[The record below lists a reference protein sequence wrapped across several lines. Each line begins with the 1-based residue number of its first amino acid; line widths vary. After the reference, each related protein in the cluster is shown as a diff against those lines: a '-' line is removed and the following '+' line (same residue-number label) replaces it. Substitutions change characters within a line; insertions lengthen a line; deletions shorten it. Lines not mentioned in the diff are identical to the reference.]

1 MAHHHQPPPV
11 NRLRARTMRKDST
24 LAENMLWQVIRGGK
38 LEGLKFRRQVPMHN
52 CILDFICF
60 DARLIV
66 EVDGSQHALSDADR
80 QRDAFFREQGFTTLR
95 FWNDEIERNL
105 DFVCL
110 SILSHASGLVK

>member
-1 MAHHHQPPPV
+1 MAGHSWRQTGGLEVPP
-11 NRLRARTMRKDST
+11 AGAD
-24 LAENMLWQVIRGGK
+24 A
-38 LEGLKFRRQVPMHN
+38 MHN
-52 CILDFICF
+52 CILDFVCF

-80 QRDAFFREQGFTTLR
+80 QRDAFFREQGFMTLR